1 MYDIKQLGYMP
12 GYGLDSPY
20 KFTKQF
26 PIQVSVSIDN
36 VTTVSDATYK
46 VLLQSEPPNLYI
58 AFCNMV
64 LQNYEK
70 FDLILTYDD
79 RLLHLPNAKE
89 FCAVGS
95 WISDNLELKKQNQIS
110 FMMSSKI
117 NGTAYHMRFMI
128 LRRLEKLNKIG
139 EFDLK
144 WHRSPPRVPSKDPYF
159 QNAKFNIACENQIM
173 TNMYTEKILDCF
185 KTKTVPIYYGCT
197 NIEKYFNPK
206 GIIRFNS
213 IDEFDYIINNLTP
226 SVYDDMLPY
235 IEENYEIAKPFWEKT
250 VYQRIEDIIE
260 QELTDVNLAQETNLL
275 HQILLD

>member
-12 GYGLDSPY
+12 GYGLESPHR
-20 KFTKQF
+20 FTKQF
-26 PIQVSVSIDN
+26 PVQVSVSIDN
-36 VTTVSDATYK
+36 VTTASDADYK

-64 LQNYEK
+64 LENYNK

-95 WISDNLELKKQNQIS
+95 WISDNLELKKENQIS

-206 GIIRFNS
+206 GIIRFN
-213 IDEFDYIINNLTP
+213 IIEEFDYIISNLTP
-226 SVYDDMLPY
+226 AVYDEMLTY
-235 IEENYEIAKPFWEKT
+235 VEENYEIAKPYWEKT
-250 VYQRIEDIIE
+250 IYQRIEDIIE
-260 QELTDVNLAQETNLL
+260 QELTNVDLAQETNLL